1 MSRARRPGAEA
12 EEVRSTELPSAYEV
26 NGMARRIHYAWFVV
40 GTTFAVLLVSAAIRA
55 TPGVLIVPL
64 EHEFGWPRAT
74 ISLAISVN
82 LLLYG
87 LMGPFCAAI
96 AQRIGVRRTLGF
108 AMAVLAAALLLATHM
123 RQPWHLVVLWGVLI
137 GTATG
142 MAAMVI
148 GAAVVTQWF
157 SRHRGLVL
165 GALTASTAT
174 GQLLFLPLLA
184 RVAED
189 DGWRAALRIV
199 AVAAALAAAVALA
212 FVRESPASMGLRPYG
227 AADGDPVLAR
237 RLGNP
242 AVLAVRTL
250 ARASRSRDFWLLAGT
265 FFVCGA
271 STNGLIGTH
280 LIPACMDHGIP
291 EVRAAGILA
300 TMGIFDLF
308 GTTISGWLTDRWD
321 SRRLLFAYYGLRG
334 LSLIFLPDALVSEGT
349 GLNVFTVFYGLDWIA
364 TVPPTVRLA
373 SDAFGAEDAPVV
385 FGWIFASHQ
394 VGAGLAALGAGI
406 IRTELGDYHHA
417 FVASGAICLVAATMA
432 LLVGRR
438 GARAPAAVLRAPSG
452 V

>member
-1 MSRARRPGAEA
+1 
-12 EEVRSTELPSAYEV
+12 
-26 NGMARRIHYAWFVV
+26 MARRIHYGWFVV
-40 GTTFAVLLVSAAIRA
+40 GTTFVVLLVSAAIRA

-64 EHEFGWPRAT
+64 EHEFGWERAT

-96 AQRIGVRRTLGF
+96 AERFGVRRTMGF
-108 AMAVLAAALLLATHM
+108 AMGLLAVALLLATFV
-123 RQPWHLVVLWGVLI
+123 REPWHLVVLWGLLI
-137 GTATG
+137 GAGTG

-148 GAAVVTQWF
+148 GTAVVTRWF

-184 RVAED
+184 RVAES
-189 DGWRAALRIV
+189 DGWRAALRLV
-199 AVAAALAAAVALA
+199 AVAAAGGAAIALA
-212 FVRESPASMGLRPYG
+212 FVRESPAALGLRPYG
-227 AADGDPVLAR
+227 AAEGDPLPAR
-237 RLGNP
+237 RVGNP

-321 SRRLLFAYYGLRG
+321 SRRLLFTYYGLRG
-334 LSLIFLPDALVSEGT
+334 LSLVFLPDALVGSGA

-373 SDAFGAEDAPVV
+373 TDAFGVEEAPVV
-385 FGWIFASHQ
+385 FGWIFAAHQ

-406 IRTELGDYHHA
+406 VRTQLGDYHHA
-417 FVASGAICLVAATMA
+417 FVASGAVCLVAAVMA
-432 LLVGRR
+432 LLVNRR
-438 GARAPAAVLRAPSG
+438 GARATAPALRAPSG
-452 V
+452 A

>member
-1 MSRARRPGAEA
+1 MTAPGSPAILGHMTRR
-12 EEVRSTELPSAYEV
+12 L
-26 NGMARRIHYAWFVV
+26 HYGWFVV
-40 GTTFAVLLVSAAIRA
+40 GATFVVLLVSAAIRA

-64 EHEFGWPRAT
+64 EHDFGWSRAT
-74 ISLAISVN
+74 ISAAISVN

-87 LMGPFCAAI
+87 LMGPFCAAV
-96 AQRIGVRRTLGF
+96 AERIGVRRTMGL
-108 AMAVLAAALLLATHM
+108 AMGVLAASLLLATSM

-137 GTATG
+137 GTGTG

-148 GAAVVTQWF
+148 GAAVVTRWF

-189 DGWRAALRIV
+189 DGWRSALRIV
-199 AVAAALAAAVALA
+199 ALAAVGAAGIALLL
-212 FVRESPASMGLRPYG
+212 VRESPAAIGLRPYG
-227 AADGDPVLAR
+227 ALEGEPVAPR
-237 RLGNP
+237 RAGNP
-242 AVLAVRTL
+242 ALLAVRTL

-280 LIPACMDHGIP
+280 LIPACMDHGMP
-291 EVRAAGILA
+291 EVRAAGLLA

-334 LSLIFLPDALVSEGT
+334 LSLIFLPDALVTAGT
-349 GLNVFTVFYGLDWIA
+349 GLSVFTVFYGLDWIA

-373 SDAFGAEDAPVV
+373 TDAFGAEDAPIV
-385 FGWIFASHQ
+385 FGWVFAAHQ
-394 VGAGLAALGAGI
+394 VGAGLAALGAGVV
-406 IRTELGDYHHA
+406 RTTLGDYHYA
-417 FVASGAICLVAATMA
+417 FVASGTICLVAALMS
-432 LLVGRR
+432 LFVNRR
-438 GARAPAAVLRAPSG
+438 RARAVAPVELAPSDA
-452 V
+452 

>member
-1 MSRARRPGAEA
+1 
-12 EEVRSTELPSAYEV
+12 
-26 NGMARRIHYAWFVV
+26 MARRIHYGWFVV
-40 GTTFAVLLVSAAIRA
+40 GTTFVVLLVSAAIRA

-64 EHEFGWPRAT
+64 EHEFGWERAT

-96 AQRIGVRRTLGF
+96 ADRIGLRRTMAL
-108 AMAVLAAALLLATHM
+108 AMGLLASALLLAPLM
-123 RQPWHLVVLWGVLI
+123 SRPWHLVLLWGVLV
-137 GTATG
+137 GAGTG

-148 GAAVVTQWF
+148 GTAVVTRWF
-157 SRHRGLVL
+157 TRHRGVVL

-199 AVAAALAAAVALA
+199 AVAAAGAAVIAFA
-212 FVRESPASMGLRPYG
+212 FVRESPAALGLRPYG
-227 AADGDPVLAR
+227 AADGDPVVGR
-237 RLGNP
+237 RPGNP
-242 AVLAVRTL
+242 AVLAVRVL
-250 ARASRSRDFWLLAGT
+250 ARAARSRDFWLLAGT

-280 LIPACMDHGIP
+280 LIPACMDHGMP
-291 EVRAAGILA
+291 EVRAAGLLA

-308 GTTISGWLTDRWD
+308 GTTLSGWLTDRWD

-334 LSLIFLPDALVSEGT
+334 LSLVLLPDALVNAGT
-349 GLNVFTVFYGLDWIA
+349 ELNVFTVFYGLDWIA

-373 SDAFGAEDAPVV
+373 TDAFGAEDAPIV
-385 FGWIFASHQ
+385 FGWVFAAHQ

-406 IRTELGDYHHA
+406 VRTRLGDYHHA
-417 FVASGAICLVAATMA
+417 FVASGVICLVAALLA
-432 LLVGRR
+432 LLVNRR
-438 GARAPAAVLRAPSG
+438 GARAVAPALGVPSG
-452 V
+452 A